1 MVILYTY
8 VQYSILDTSY
18 PFVQVMVKVNVL
30 TLDSELLCSV
40 EIEPGCTGR
49 QLKEAIEEATE
60 WMDLVCTQ
68 TLVLGVNTI
77 LDDEVGEK

>member
-1 MVILYTY
+1 M
-8 VQYSILDTSY
+8 
-18 PFVQVMVKVNVL
+18 L

-77 LDDEVGEK
+77 LDDEAGEKQSNATGAHAADYNN